1 MDIGQVEVDKI
12 DNAARFEVIPSD
24 YYGTGKSPW
33 NGIFVLKHH
42 WSLVDPKENSAY
54 AASEALPAIEPPL
67 S

>member
-12 DNAARFEVIPSD
+12 DNAARFQVIPSD

-42 WSLVDPKENSAY
+42 WYLADPEENSAV
-54 AASEALPAIEPPL
+54 ASEALPAIEPPL
-67 S
+67 G

>member
-12 DNAARFEVIPSD
+12 DNAARFQVIPSD

-33 NGIFVLKHH
+33 NGVFVLKHH
-42 WSLVDPKENSAY
+42 WQLVNPNENSAC
-54 AASEALPAIEPPL
+54 AGSEALPEVEP

>member
-12 DNAARFEVIPSD
+12 DNAARFQVIPSD

-33 NGIFVLKHH
+33 NGVFVLKHNWH
-42 WSLVDPKENSAY
+42 LVNPNENSAC
-54 AASEALPAIEPPL
+54 AGSEALPEVEP